1 MALRQQIFH
10 ESSDLVTS
18 EHRNHSVETVR
29 KPWMEGV
36 ATSQQLLHESYVGT
50 DLLLMRV
57 IHCVSRGPDLCSC

>member
-36 ATSQQLLHESYVGT
+36 ATSQQLLPESYVGT